1 MQFAEKWNNNN
12 KKYKISALKA
22 WLLRNSEF
30 LVAFVKLQEA
40 HQIKSNSTQCETQGN
55 PAIHIVFVFS
65 VCSSQTNLD
74 GPPTLL
80 KKNEN
85 SVFRNSKKGN
95 IQKLW

>member
-1 MQFAEKWNNNN
+1 
-12 KKYKISALKA
+12 
-22 WLLRNSEF
+22 LRNSEF

-80 KKNEN
+80 KKKTKIPFSETQRKETFKNYGKN
-85 SVFRNSKKGN
+85 RNKIKK
-95 IQKLW
+95 QQRTKD